1 MKLTLDP
8 GAAALLD
15 TLHAAGYAAYAVGG
29 CVRDSLLGR
38 TAHDW
43 DLCTSALPQQVME
56 LFGAEQCIPTGLQ
69 HGTVTIKYGGQLY
82 ETTTFRTEGSY
93 TDGRHPDAVQFVPDV
108 REDLARRDFTINAMA
123 YNEAEGLVD
132 PFGGQ
137 KDLQNGLLR
146 AVGEPQQRFTED
158 ALRILRLYRFAAR
171 FGFALDAATARAAR
185 QLAPHLDCISA
196 ERIQEELAKLL
207 AAPQPGAY
215 LEPAVLAVVLPEL
228 TPAALEAAKPVVDA
242 CPAGEENLPV
252 RWAALLGALG
262 EADTRRV
269 LKRLRCSNA
278 CIEETAV
285 LVRETAGQGVS
296 EEKASAH
303 PGDIHIRQLLGRY
316 GLCTVER
323 LCALCAALH
332 PQNAPDC
339 ALAAQ
344 RARQLE
350 ADGVCCRVSQLAVNG
365 RDLMAAGIPA
375 GPALRRVLEALLDG
389 VIRAE
394 YPNEKPALL
403 AAAQKMIAS

>member
-15 TLHAAGYAAYAVGG
+15 TLHAVGYAAYAVGG

-56 LFGAEQCIPTGLQ
+56 LFGTEQCIPTGLQ

-123 YNEAEGLVD
+123 YNAAEGLVD

-303 PGDIHIRQLLGRY
+303 PGDIHLRQLLGRY

-332 PQNAPDC
+332 PQTAPAC
-339 ALAAQ
+339 TFAAQ

-350 ADGVCCRVSQLAVNG
+350 ANGVCCRVSQLAVNG
-365 RDLMAAGIPA
+365 RDLMAVGIPA

-403 AAAQKMIAS
+403 AAAQKIIAS